1 MLEVELNESLRRRRD
16 ELQAKLEFL
25 GETDAG
31 STFSPEDLEA
41 RTRELKTL
49 DKTIIQLRNKAI
61 GMFSC

>member
-41 RTRELKTL
+41 RTRE
-49 DKTIIQLRNKAI
+49 
-61 GMFSC
+61 